1 MRGASLM
8 NTIKPYFSISI
19 ALLLI
24 IVLAADTYLLNIL
37 TPYLQMGI
45 WLVLTTSIVLI
56 FAQIIRLEKYIKN
69 NSNQLQIIKERLA
82 NEIKHRLWAEKA
94 ASESK
99 VKSMI
104 IDENIPIMLA
114 YFNLD
119 LRCRYHNRIFRRW
132 FGLKPDQIDGKLLTE
147 FSGEEFHSRIKNSL
161 KEILTGKTIHHE
173 RVLKSIK
180 GLPYIFT
187 EQYIP
192 HLDSKGKTVGFYT
205 VHNPRAQEKTRAA
218 SKPPITAQG
227 EIPTLQYTVDKHVGV
242 PNEKM
247 HSAKTMTSALAIDS
261 AAANRIAQA
270 IEKGEFSLYYQ
281 EISPLQSNIVTSSIH
296 YEILVRMQEE
306 ENSLMPPD
314 SFLPFIDQYQLMP
327 QLDRWIASSIIQWL
341 SAHVDS
347 KALFCLNVAKDTL
360 LDRDYAS
367 FIQSQLTSGKVSP
380 SQLCFEIEML
390 DARDNIGDTL
400 LFIDAIKELG
410 CRVSLCSFDGNPEY
424 NHILNDAKVDY
435 LKIDGSLICNI
446 LRDQIDLEQ
455 VIAINQLAHQN
466 GIQTIGELVES
477 DEIITKLNELGID
490 YAQGFGVAKA
500 RPFRELE

>member
-1 MRGASLM
+1 ML
-8 NTIKPYFSISI
+8 NTIKPYLSITA
-19 ALLLI
+19 ALVLI
-24 IVLAADTYLLNIL
+24 IALAADAYLHNIL

-45 WLVLTTSIVLI
+45 WLALVTSIVLVL
-56 FAQIIRLEKYIKN
+56 AQIIRLEKHIKN
-69 NSNQLQIIKERLA
+69 NTNQLLIVKERLT

-132 FGLKPDQIDGKLLTE
+132 FGLKPDQIDGKLLNE
-147 FSGEEFHSRIKNSL
+147 FSGEEFHSAIKSSIN
-161 KEILTGKTIHHE
+161 EILAGKTIHHE
-173 RVLKSIK
+173 RILKSIK

-192 HLDSKGKTVGFYT
+192 HLDSKGKTIGFYT

-218 SKPPITAQG
+218 AKPSTPYPGDAPTVQKTADQHVAPPSKEEA
-227 EIPTLQYTVDKHVGV
+227 
-242 PNEKM
+242 
-247 HSAKTMTSALAIDS
+247 HSPKIVASSLTIDS
-261 AAANRIAQA
+261 AAANRITQA

-281 EISPLQSNIVTSSIH
+281 EISPLQSNIITPIH

-314 SFLPFIDQYQLMP
+314 SFLPFIDQYKLMP
-327 QLDRWIASSIIQWL
+327 ELDRWIASCIIQWL
-341 SAHVDS
+341 STHADS
-347 KALFCLNVAKDTL
+347 KAFFCLNVAKDTL
-360 LDRDYAS
+360 LDRNYAG
-367 FIQSQLTSGKVSP
+367 FIQSQLASNQVTP

-390 DARDNIGDTL
+390 DVSDSLGDTL
-400 LFIDAIKELG
+400 LFIDKIKELG
-410 CRVSLCSFDGNPEY
+410 CQVSLCSFDGNPEF
-424 NHILNDAKVDY
+424 NHILNEVKVDY

-446 LRDQIDLEQ
+446 LRDPSDLGQ
-455 VIAINQLAHQN
+455 VTSINQLAHQN
-466 GIQTIGELVES
+466 GIKTIGELVES
-477 DEIITKLNELGID
+477 DEIITKLTELGID